1 MSAADGASGRSG
13 KANRRTPGMH
23 VDGKSDGSVVPT
35 KQPNKA
41 EGMAAEV
48 VEGRGP
54 IKGNTG
60 KQNASRT
67 QSRIDAPS
75 ALERVRE
82 AAKADK
88 KKRFT
93 ALLHHVDVD
102 RLREAYFTSKKHAA
116 AGVDGVTWQHYG
128 EQLEDNLRAL
138 HARVHRG
145 AYRENPR
152 GECTSP
158 NQMAGSGLWVSQ
170 LWRIRSCRALW
181 YR

>member
-1 MSAADGASGRSG
+1 MSVADGAAGRSG
-13 KANRRTPGMH
+13 KASCRNPEMH
-23 VDGKSDGSVVPT
+23 VNGKSDGSVVPA
-35 KQPNKA
+35 KQPNKV
-41 EGMAAEV
+41 EGVAAEA

-67 QSRIDAPS
+67 QSRNDAHS
-75 ALERVRE
+75 ALERVRK

-88 KKRFT
+88 RKRFT

-128 EQLEDNLRAL
+128 EQLEDNLQAL
-138 HARVHRG
+138 HAKVHRG
-145 AYRENPR
+145 AYRAKPSRR
-152 GECTSP
+152 GVHPQTRRSAAA
-158 NQMAGSGLWVSQ
+158 AGS
-170 LWRIRSCRALW
+170 RSLGG
-181 YR
+181 

>member
-1 MSAADGASGRSG
+1 MSVADGAADRSG
-13 KANRRTPGMH
+13 KANRQNPGMH
-23 VDGKSDGSVVPT
+23 VDGKSDGSVVPA

-41 EGMAAEV
+41 EGMAAEA
-48 VEGRGP
+48 VEGRDP

-75 ALERVRE
+75 ALERVRK

-102 RLREAYFTSKKHAA
+102 RLREAYFTSKKDAA

-138 HARVHRG
+138 HAKVHRG
-145 AYRENPR
+145 AYRAKPYAESVHPQTR
-152 GECTSP
+152 WP
-158 NQMAGSGLWVSQ
+158 AAAAGY
-170 LWRIRSCRALW
+170 RSAGG
-181 YR
+181 